1 MVVAQVLELAVLEIP
16 RLYLHLKEVQGGMED
31 PEDQPIPEVAA
42 AVHLPLAQMVV
53 GQMEEMAALERH
65 LQFPVRQ

>member
-16 RLYLHLKEVQGGMED
+16 RLYLHLKEVQGGME
-31 PEDQPIPEVAA
+31 ELEQPIPEVAA

-53 GQMEEMAALERH
+53 GQMEEMAVLEPH
-65 LQFPVRQ
+65 HQSQVHP